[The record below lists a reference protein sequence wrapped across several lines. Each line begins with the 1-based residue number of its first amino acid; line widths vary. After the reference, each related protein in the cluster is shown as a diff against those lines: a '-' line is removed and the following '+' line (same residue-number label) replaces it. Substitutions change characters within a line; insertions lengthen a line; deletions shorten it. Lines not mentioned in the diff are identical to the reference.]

1 MKGRSGTFWKNFGRL
16 AVGLLLFLQMTSG
29 CSTAYD
35 ARGVFHKVRRG
46 ETLSWIANRYG
57 VGLQE
62 LAELNN
68 VRDAG
73 KIRPRQKLY
82 LPGRSE
88 KRFKKL
94 PFEEELRKNLPP
106 GKESFEKRFSK
117 KGAGEKVVTDYS
129 RFAWPV
135 EGKVVS
141 PFGIRKGRRH
151 DGIDIKAPRGTQV
164 RAAADGRIVFAGRM
178 RGYGNLVL
186 VRHKDRFFTAYA
198 HNRANRVKKGA
209 WVKQG
214 AVLGLVGSTGRSTG
228 PHLHFEIRE
237 GEKARNPLFFLPVAR

>member
-1 MKGRSGTFWKNFGRL
+1 MKGKTGTFWKNFWRL
-16 AVGLLLFLQMTSG
+16 AVGGLLFFQLVSG
-29 CSTAYD
+29 CATSYD

-46 ETLSWIANRYG
+46 ETMAWIANRYG
-57 VGLQE
+57 VGVQE
-62 LAELNN
+62 LAELNDI
-68 VRDAG
+68 REA
-73 KIRPRQKLY
+73 KRIRPGQKLY

-94 PFEEELRKNLPP
+94 PFEEELRKNLPQ
-106 GKESFEKRFSK
+106 GKRSFENRFSK
-117 KGAGEKVVTDYS
+117 KGKEEIVTDYS

-151 DGIDIKAPRGTQV
+151 DGIDIKASRGTTI

-186 VRHKDRFFTAYA
+186 VRHKDHFFTAYA
-198 HNRANRVKKGA
+198 HNRVNQVKKGK
-209 WVKQG
+209 WVKKG
-214 AVLGLVGSTGRSTG
+214 EVLGLVGSTGRSTG